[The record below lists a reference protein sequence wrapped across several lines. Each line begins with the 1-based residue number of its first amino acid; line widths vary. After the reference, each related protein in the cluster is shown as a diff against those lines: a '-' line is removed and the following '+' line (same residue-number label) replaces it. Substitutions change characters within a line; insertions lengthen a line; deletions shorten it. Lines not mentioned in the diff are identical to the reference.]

1 MFPLPFSLYDNE
13 FICRP
18 VLGKSL
24 KLVRCIVRFSTA
36 VPLSQI
42 GVLNCF
48 SIGPIIC
55 SKVAKRMRWS
65 LTQMNRYAAQ
75 GLGLRTSTLSL
86 TQLYG
91 SLPFVPFGDFSGRP
105 FLRMVSDP
113 ARDFFIGCPGGYE
126 APERIVLQLSEL
138 QPPLIEREVG
148 EVIALPPDKCR
159 PAFVQ
164 RARSQC
170 IPTELLSRA
179 ARELF
184 VVPQIASQQFYF
196 FKVFFHGFPLFLRS
210 FSPPQFF
217 SSHVVI
223 QFVIA
228 RIATVDRIR
237 TTVPLLRPQAAEA
250 IQVPVFLRY

>member
-1 MFPLPFSLYDNE
+1 MSSGTRKIPKISAVYSTIQHRCSIESNRRSQLFQHRSDHLL
-13 FICRP
+13 
-18 VLGKSL
+18 KSR
-24 KLVRCIVRFSTA
+24 KAHEV
-36 VPLSQI
+36 VPHQ
-42 GVLNCF
+42 
-48 SIGPIIC
+48 
-55 SKVAKRMRWS
+55 
-65 LTQMNRYAAQ
+65 TNRYAAQ
-75 GLGLRTSTLSL
+75 GLGLRISTLSL

-126 APERIVLQLSEL
+126 APERIVLKLSEL
-138 QPPLIEREVG
+138 QPPLIERAVG

-196 FKVFFHGFPLFLRS
+196 FKVFFHGFSLFLRS

-237 TTVPLLRPQAAEA
+237 TTVPLLCPQAAEA
-250 IQVPVFLRY
+250 I